1 MRAFSQNKLWRDKAV
16 DLMKEMKSI
25 IHWHR
30 LEDAEYDE
38 QLRLKL
44 LEEAEEVARA
54 SSKQELMEELAD
66 VFEIIDSICE
76 VNGVDPEEIR
86 GIQCKKRL
94 ERGGFK
100 ERKFVTVAEHLKG
113 SFGEKYCLADLD
125 KYPEIR

>member
-1 MRAFSQNKLWRDKAV
+1 MRAFLQNKLWRDKAI
-16 DLMKEMKSI
+16 DLMTEMKSI

-30 LEDAEYDE
+30 LEDAEYDA

-76 VNGVDPEEIR
+76 VNEIAPEEIQE
-86 GIQCKKRL
+86 IQCKKRS

-100 ERKFVTVAEHLKG
+100 ERKFVTVAEHLEG
-113 SFGEKYCLADLD
+113 SFGEKYCLADPD